1 MFPYQ
6 CSNDRTPLDDRG
18 MTTAEYAMCTVA
30 AVALAG
36 ILYLIVTGD
45 PVQSAL
51 TSTIVDALGSDR

>member
-1 MFPYQ
+1 
-6 CSNDRTPLDDRG
+6 

-36 ILYLIVTGD
+36 ILYLIVTGN